1 MIIRLDKFLAD
12 LGYGTRKEV
21 KKLIRKSKAIT
32 INGVVITCD
41 DYKVDTTKDEV
52 YFDDQ
57 LLVYEQYYYF
67 MLNKPAGYISARE
80 DSSFP
85 TVIDL
90 IDVPDR
96 RKLFPVGRL
105 DIDTTGLLIITNDG
119 LLAHNNLSPKKHVF
133 KEYFLTYDGTLLS
146 NTKEMFE
153 NGIKLDDTL
162 ITKPASIEL
171 LDDNQAIVRIR
182 EGKFHQVKRMIEA
195 CNGKVTTLKR
205 IKFGDITLDES
216 LSEGEYRPLTDEEIE
231 SLRNN

>member
-21 KKLIRKSKAIT
+21 KKLIRKSKQII
-32 INGVVITCD
+32 INGEVITSD

-57 LLVYEQYYYF
+57 LLVYEEYYYF
-67 MLNKPAGYISARE
+67 MLNKPAGFVSARE
-80 DSSFP
+80 DSQYP

-133 KEYFLTYDGTLLS
+133 KEYFLTYDGTLLA
-146 NTKEMFE
+146 NTEQLFE
-153 NGIKLDDTL
+153 QGIELEDDL
-162 ITKPASIEL
+162 ITKPAKIKL
-171 LDDNQAIVRIR
+171 LENNQAIVTIR

-195 CNGKVTTLKR
+195 CNGKVTSLKR
-205 IKFGDITLDES
+205 IKFGDIPLDES
-216 LSEGEYRPLTDEEIE
+216 LAEGEYRPLTNEEIE
-231 SLRNN
+231 LLKNY